1 MEHFALRVREL
12 FLGCP
17 PGREVVIAEHAC
29 LKYSGRIGRSAAGK
43 SLDNEAVRLAVTAHI
58 RHAET
63 RYDELLAGGYERRDA
78 REQVEEEVRNVLAE
92 WKEPGA

>member
-1 MEHFALRVREL
+1 MM
-12 FLGCP
+12 
-17 PGREVVIAEHAC
+17 IAEHAC

-43 SLDNEAVRLAVTAHI
+43 SLDEEAVHLAITAHI

-63 RYDELLAGGYERRDA
+63 KYDELLAGGYERWDA
-78 REQVEEEVRNVLAE
+78 REQVEEKVRRIFSE